1 MSGRGLHRNN
11 VINFQFQAV
20 NIAVET
26 LSGVLEPDFNN
37 IIVTYVEGE
46 VGKPVVLIKL
56 VCPDCVFY
64 FRLWRLLAGLDL
76 YILVYHNIMLTA
88 GGRKGQ
94 FHAFRKG
101 ECKIRNK
108 RAIIK

>member
-1 MSGRGLHRNN
+1 MAKKTVAAKKRVVKVDGVGQLH
-11 VINFQFQAV
+11 VH
-20 NIAVET
+20 
-26 LSGVLEPDFNN
+26 SSFNN

-76 YILVYHNIMLTA
+76 YILVYHNVMLTA